1 MPLMN
6 GINICNSSSDKIFRN
21 VLSIFIRPVERKFF
35 NISDPFRMK
44 MLIRL
49 RLAFSLL
56 CKHEFRHGFQDL

>member
-35 NISDPFRMK
+35 NINDPFRMK

-56 CKHEFRHGFQDL
+56 CKREFRHGFQDL